1 MAITTAQFF
10 VIGNAQK
17 MATRVHIL
25 ISLKLQKISFVKNQ
39 NHLPD
44 FKQRG
49 YIPFEDFYRKMLVVR

>member
-25 ISLKLQKISFVKNQ
+25 ISLKLQKISFIKNRFSIFHSITFSGQ
-39 NHLPD
+39 VNHLAP
-44 FKQRG
+44 K
-49 YIPFEDFYRKMLVVR
+49 

>member
-25 ISLKLQKISFVKNQ
+25 ISLKLQKISFVKNRFSIFHSITFSGQ
-39 NHLPD
+39 VNHLAP
-44 FKQRG
+44 K
-49 YIPFEDFYRKMLVVR
+49 